1 MSFIFPFEMMITV
14 KTFECN
20 QLQENTYVVS
30 DDTRECVII
39 DCGAYFEDEHQAI
52 QQYIEAQ
59 QLKPV
64 HLLAT
69 HGHFDHNY
77 GNDFIFKTYG
87 LKVEISADDAYLI
100 NDLPGQ
106 FESMIGIPLRRE
118 YLEVGHFFEEGE
130 TISFGHHTFEI
141 LKTPG
146 HTPGGVTFYNKEEGI
161 AFSGDTLFRMS
172 IGRTDFDRGSYQDI
186 TNSLHQ
192 VLAKLPPE
200 TVVFCGH
207 GPKTTIGEEV
217 RYNPYFS

>member
-1 MSFIFPFEMMITV
+1 MMTV
-14 KTFECN
+14 KTFACN

-39 DCGAYFEDEHQAI
+39 DCGAYYDDEFQAI
-52 QQYIEAQ
+52 QNYIDAQ

-69 HGHFDHNY
+69 HGHFDHNF
-77 GNDFIFKTYG
+77 GNNFVFKAYG

-106 FESMIGIPLRRE
+106 FESMIGFPLHRD
-118 YLEVGHFFEEGE
+118 YPEVGHFFEDGE
-130 TISFGHHTFEI
+130 VIRFGNHTFEI

-146 HTPGGVTFYNKEEGI
+146 HTPGGVTFYNQEESI
-161 AFSGDTLFRMS
+161 AFTGDTLFRMS

-186 TNSLHQ
+186 IASLQ
-192 VLAKLPPE
+192 NVIGKLPHD
-200 TVVFCGH
+200 TVVYSGH
-207 GPKTTIGEEV
+207 GPKTTIAEELQ
-217 RYNPYFS
+217 YNPYFL